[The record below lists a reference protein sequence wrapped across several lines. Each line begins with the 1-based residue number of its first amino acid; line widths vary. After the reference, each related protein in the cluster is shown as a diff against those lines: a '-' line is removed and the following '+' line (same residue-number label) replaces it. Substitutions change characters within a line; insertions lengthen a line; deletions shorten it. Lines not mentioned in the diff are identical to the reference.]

1 SLCFSGFPLPLLCF
15 VRNFRSSATMTAAE
29 LGIQSSYPNGAGDSQ
44 ANGGLASAAAAEK
57 KKARDSERRRRRR
70 KQKKNN
76 KRSSAPAEEAGDE
89 SDGFEGGAEGDA
101 KENSDPRPQVEV
113 SVEVEYVPEKADVE
127 ESFLEDFKSVLEKFS
142 FQDAASAEDDDKKDE
157 AAGNAAAKKKGDSDS
172 EEEEQEAQQKEK
184 GLSNKKK
191 KLQRRMK
198 IADLKQICSRPD
210 VVEVWDATA
219 ADPKI
224 LVFLKSYRN
233 TVPVPRHWCQKRKFL
248 QGKRGIEKQPFQL
261 PDFIAATGIEKIR
274 QAYIE
279 KEDSKKLK
287 QKQRE
292 RMQPKMGKMDIDYQ
306 VLHDAFFKYQTKP
319 KLTTLGD
326 LYFEGKE
333 FEVKLREMKPGML
346 SRELKEA
353 LGMPDGAPPPWLINM
368 QRYGPPPSYPQL
380 KIPGLNAPIPP
391 GASFGYHPGGW
402 GKPPVDEYGRPLY
415 GDVFGVQQQ
424 EQLNYEEEPVDRSKH
439 WGDLEEEE
447 EEEEMEEEEEEE
459 EEMEEE
465 ELEAGMQSVDSLSST
480 PTGVETPDVIDLR
493 KQQRKEPEKPLY
505 QVLEEKEERIAPGT
519 LLGTG
524 HTYVLGAQEKM
535 GAKRVDLL
543 RGQKSD
549 KVDVTIQP
557 EELEVMDDVLAA
569 KYEEAR
575 EEEKLRNQK
584 EDFSDMVA
592 EAANKRKRK
601 EKEGK
606 SKKKDFKF

>member
-1 SLCFSGFPLPLLCF
+1 
-15 VRNFRSSATMTAAE
+15 MTAEVANGVSE
-29 LGIQSSYPNGAGDSQ
+29 YPNGGLKLQNPSGD
-44 ANGGLASAAAAEK
+44 ATTAVK
-57 KKARDSERRRRRR
+57 KSRETERRRRR
-70 KQKKNN
+70 KQKKKNN
-76 KRSSAPAEEAGDE
+76 KASQQQQPAAAADDSGTDE
-89 SDGFEGGAEGDA
+89 DDSA
-101 KENSDPRPQVEV
+101 KENGDPQKAIEQ
-113 SVEVEYVPEKADVE
+113 VEVEYVPEKAELYGDFDE
-127 ESFLEDFKSVLEKFS
+127 EFRKVFEKFS
-142 FQDAASAEDDDKKDE
+142 FKGAAESENEKKDE
-157 AAGNAAAKKKGDSDS
+157 TAANAASNKKADSDS
-172 EEEEQEAQQKEK
+172 EEEEQDTQQKEK
-184 GLSNKKK
+184 GVSNKKK

-198 IADLKQICSRPD
+198 IAELKQISTRPD

-219 ADPKI
+219 SDPKL

-292 RMQPKMGKMDIDYQ
+292 RMQPRMGKMDIDYQ

-319 KLTTLGD
+319 KLTAHGD
-326 LYFEGKE
+326 LYHEGKE

-346 SRELKEA
+346 SQELKEA
-353 LGMPDGAPPPWLINM
+353 LGMPEGAPPPWLINM
-368 QRYGPPPSYPQL
+368 QRYGPPPSYPHL

-402 GKPPVDEYGRPLY
+402 GKPPVDEFGRPLY

-424 EQLNYEEEPVDRSKH
+424 DQPNYEEEPVDKTKH

-447 EEEEMEEEEEEE
+447 EEEEEEVEELL
-459 EEMEEE
+459 EEE
-465 ELEAGMQSVDSLSST
+465 ELEDGIQSVDSLSST

-505 QVLEEKEERIAPGT
+505 QVLEEKEEKIAPGT
-519 LLGTG
+519 LLGTS
-524 HTYVLGAQEKM
+524 HTYVIGTGAQDKAA
-535 GAKRVDLL
+535 AKRVDLL
-543 RGQKSD
+543 KGQKSD
-549 KVDVTIQP
+549 RVDVTLQP
-557 EELEVMDDVLAA
+557 EELELMDNVLPA

-575 EEEKLRNQK
+575 EEEKQRSQR

-592 EAANKRKRK
+592 ENEKKRKRK
-601 EKEGK
+601 MQEKEGK

>member
-1 SLCFSGFPLPLLCF
+1 MGVSESDT
-15 VRNFRSSATMTAAE
+15 VAAAP
-29 LGIQSSYPNGAGDSQ
+29 S
-44 ANGGLASAAAAEK
+44 ANGGVIKAGPLSNGGSEASK
-57 KKARDSERRRRRR
+57 KKARESDRRRRRR
-70 KQKKNN
+70 KQKKKSGNN
-76 KRSSAPAEEAGDE
+76 PSAQTDGEE
-89 SDGFEGGAEGDA
+89 SEGGTGDDE
-101 KENSDPRPQVEV
+101 KENAYPKPEIDF
-113 SVEVEYVPEKADVE
+113 SVEVEYVPEKADLDDN
-127 ESFLEDFKSVLEKFS
+127 FLQDFKSVFEKLS
-142 FQDAASAEDDDKKDE
+142 FRDSDTGSDDVKMDELAANVES
-157 AAGNAAAKKKGDSDS
+157 KKKDSDS
-172 EEEEQEAQQKEK
+172 DEELDSPEK
-184 GLSNKKK
+184 DKGGLSNKKK

-198 IADLKQICSRPD
+198 IAELKQICTRPD

-219 ADPKI
+219 ADPKL

-248 QGKRGIEKQPFQL
+248 QGKRGIEKQPFHL

-319 KLTTLGD
+319 KLTTHGD
-326 LYFEGKE
+326 MYHEGKE
-333 FEVKLREMKPGML
+333 FEVKLREIKPGIL
-346 SRELKEA
+346 SHDLKEA
-353 LGMPDGAPPPWLINM
+353 LGMPEGSPPPWLINM

-402 GKPPVDEYGRPLY
+402 GKPPVDEFGRPLY

-424 EQLNYEEEPVDRSKH
+424 DQHNYE
-439 WGDLEEEE
+439 
-447 EEEEMEEEEEEE
+447 
-459 EEMEEE
+459 
-465 ELEAGMQSVDSLSST
+465 
-480 PTGVETPDVIDLR
+480 
-493 KQQRKEPEKPLY
+493 
-505 QVLEEKEERIAPGT
+505 VLEEKEERIAPGT
-519 LLGTG
+519 LLGTS
-524 HTYVLGAQEKM
+524 HTYVLGTQEKP
-535 GAKRVDLL
+535 GPKRVDLL
-543 RGQKSD
+543 RGQKTD

-575 EEEKLRNQK
+575 EEEKMRNQK

-592 EAANKRKRK
+592 EAEKKRKRK
-601 EKEGK
+601 MQEKEGK

>member
-1 SLCFSGFPLPLLCF
+1 
-15 VRNFRSSATMTAAE
+15 MTVEVANGVAGG
-29 LGIQSSYPNGAGDSQ
+29 LSYPNGDLKTQ
-44 ANGGLASAAAAEK
+44 NPSATAK
-57 KKARDSERRRRRR
+57 KSRESERRRRRR
-70 KQKKNN
+70 KQKKNKAASGTN
-76 KRSSAPAEEAGDE
+76 NTGDE
-89 SDGFEGGAEGDA
+89 SDNAAAASEDANGTTDNDSA
-101 KENSDPRPQVEV
+101 KENSDPQKVLEQ
-113 SVEVEYVPEKADVE
+113 VEVEYVPEKAELDGDLDDELRKV
-127 ESFLEDFKSVLEKFS
+127 FEKFS
-142 FQDAASAEDDDKKDE
+142 FKDAVGSEENDKKDE
-157 AAGNAAAKKKGDSDS
+157 TAPDATSNKKVDSDS
-172 EEEEQEAQQKEK
+172 DGEEQDPQQKEK

-198 IADLKQICSRPD
+198 IAELKQISSRPD

-219 ADPKI
+219 ADPKL

-319 KLTTLGD
+319 KLTTHGD

-346 SRELKEA
+346 SQELKEA
-353 LGMPDGAPPPWLINM
+353 LGMPEGAPPPWLINM
-368 QRYGPPPSYPQL
+368 QRYGPPPSYPHL

-391 GASFGYHPGGW
+391 GAKFGFQPGGW
-402 GKPPVDEYGRPLY
+402 GKPPVDEHGNPIY
-415 GDVFGVQQQ
+415 GDVFGVLHQ
-424 EQLNYEEEPVDRSKH
+424 EQPNYEEEPVDKSKH
-439 WGDLEEEE
+439 WGDF
-447 EEEEMEEEEEEE
+447 EEEEEEE
-459 EEMEEE
+459 EEDEEE
-465 ELEAGMQSVDSLSST
+465 EEEQIEEEEMEDGIQSVDSLSST

-505 QVLEEKEERIAPGT
+505 LVLEEKEERIAPGT
-519 LLGTG
+519 LLGTT
-524 HTYVLGAQEKM
+524 HTYVINTGTQDKTA
-535 GAKRVDLL
+535 AKRVDLL
-543 RGQKSD
+543 RGQKAD
-549 KVDVTIQP
+549 RVDVTLAP
-557 EELEVMDDVLAA
+557 EELEVMDNVLPA

-575 EEEKLRNQK
+575 EEEKLRSQR

-592 EAANKRKRK
+592 ENENKRKRK
-601 EKEGK
+601 MHEKEGK
-606 SKKKDFKF
+606 SKKKKDFKF